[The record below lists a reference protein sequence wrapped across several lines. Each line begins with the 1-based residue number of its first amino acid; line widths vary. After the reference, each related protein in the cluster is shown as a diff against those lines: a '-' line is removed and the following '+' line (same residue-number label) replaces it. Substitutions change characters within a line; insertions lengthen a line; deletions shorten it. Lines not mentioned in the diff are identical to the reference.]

1 MDDNIGWYWKVLG
14 VILFLVSGALAGYK
28 LYVEHSF
35 STADVILAG
44 IFVIASLIII
54 RPGWMDKNFK
64 EILDRLP
71 FVSYRKPPDA

>member
-1 MDDNIGWYWKVLG
+1 MDDNIGWYWKLVGVWLVL
-14 VILFLVSGALAGYK
+14 LSGGLAAYK

-54 RPGWMDKNFK
+54 RPSWMDKNFK

-71 FVSYRKPPDA
+71 FVNYRKPPDA